1 MSKKKQP
8 PRKWLNRPLD
18 DVSYVKPGQKNKA
31 TSRSLC
37 HYYKQTPSAIDEDVG
52 VKIRRQEGVF
62 GPVRL
67 QFRGRCD
74 ITLCVHDMH
83 TKSES

>member
-1 MSKKKQP
+1 MSKKKTTTSQEMVEQAT
-8 PRKWLNRPLD
+8 RRCFI
-18 DVSYVKPGQKNKA
+18 PGQKNKA

-52 VKIRRQEGVF
+52 VKLRRQEGVF
-62 GPVRL
+62 GPGRL
-67 QFRGRCD
+67 QFRRRCD
-74 ITLCVHDMH
+74 ITLFVHDIH

>member
-1 MSKKKQP
+1 MSKKKTTSQEIVEQAT
-8 PRKWLNRPLD
+8 RRCFI
-18 DVSYVKPGQKNKA
+18 PGQKNKA

-52 VKIRRQEGVF
+52 VKIRGQEGVF
-62 GPVRL
+62 SPVRL